1 MLVSEIVP
9 ADRYDPTT
17 IRLHWLTAILVI
29 LLWASAQV
37 VDYFPKGTPRITARS
52 LHITTGVALALAFAY
67 RLWWRQQGGR
77 CLPPAGSGA
86 LQFLSQAIHIG
97 LYTLLLV
104 ELVLGFANA
113 WIRGDSIFA
122 LFTIP
127 AFDPGNAALR
137 DLVEKM
143 HGLVA
148 NIILSVAGLHAAAAL
163 AHHFVWRD
171 GVLQRMFNR
180 SLAQRN
186 SPA

>member
-1 MLVSEIVP
+1 MIETDLI
-9 ADRYDPTT
+9 DRYDSTT

-37 VDYFPKGTPRITARS
+37 IDFFPKGTPRITMRS
-52 LHITTGVALALAFAY
+52 IHIVMGIALALVVAY
-67 RLWWRQQGGR
+67 RLWWRGTHGIR
-77 CLPPAGSGA
+77 LPAAASG
-86 LQFLSQAIHIG
+86 LPQLLSQTMHIG

-104 ELVLGFANA
+104 ELLLGFGNA
-113 WIRGDSIFA
+113 WIRGDSFFT

-127 AFDPGNAALR
+127 AFDPGNQPLR
-137 DLVEKM
+137 DLAEDM

-163 AHHFVWRD
+163 LHHFVWRD
-171 GVLQRMFNR
+171 AVMQRMLNR
-180 SLAQRN
+180 NLLRRN

>member
-1 MLVSEIVP
+1 MNEAQAV
-9 ADRYDPTT
+9 DRYDATT

-37 VDYFPKGTPRITARS
+37 IDYFPKGTPRITVRS
-52 LHITTGVALALAFAY
+52 IHIAMGVMLALAIAY

-77 CLPPAGSGA
+77 RLPPAGSG
-86 LQFLSQAIHIG
+86 LMQFMSRTVHIG

-104 ELVLGFANA
+104 ELVLGFGNA
-113 WIRGDSIFA
+113 WVRGDNIFT

-127 AFDPGNAALR
+127 AFDPGNTPLR
-137 DLVEKM
+137 LLVEEI

-171 GVLQRMFNR
+171 GVMQRMFGKN
-180 SLAQRN
+180 LARRN

>member
-1 MLVSEIVP
+1 MSDVVP
-9 ADRYDPTT
+9 VDRFDSTT

-29 LLWASAQV
+29 LLWVSAQV
-37 VDYFPKGTPRITARS
+37 IDYFPKGTPRITMRS
-52 LHITTGVALALAFAY
+52 IHITLGVTLALVVAY
-67 RLWWRQQGGR
+67 RMWWRRRYGR
-77 CLPPAGSGA
+77 RLPPASSGA
-86 LQFLSQAIHIG
+86 QQFLSHTIHTA

-104 ELVLGFANA
+104 ELALGFSNA
-113 WIRGDSIFA
+113 WVRGDSIFT

-137 DLVEKM
+137 DLVENL

-171 GVLQRMFNR
+171 GVMRRMFNK
-180 SLAQRN
+180 SLARRK
-186 SPA
+186 SPT